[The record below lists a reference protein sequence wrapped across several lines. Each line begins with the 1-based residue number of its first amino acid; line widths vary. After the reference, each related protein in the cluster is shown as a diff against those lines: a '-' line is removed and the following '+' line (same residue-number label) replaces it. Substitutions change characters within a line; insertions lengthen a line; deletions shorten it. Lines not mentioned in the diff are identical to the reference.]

1 MLVLVLQMGGEC
13 GHGSEED
20 EVSELHEHH
29 YECISRNANFSP
41 HFASFNHRKICENRI
56 WVHSTSIRKKI

>member
-29 YECISRNANFSP
+29 YEAVYIQDMLIFFLISPLSITERSV
-41 HFASFNHRKICENRI
+41 KIEYGYT
-56 WVHSTSIRKKI
+56 VLP

>member
-1 MLVLVLQMGGEC
+1 MLVLVLEMGGEC

-29 YECISRNANFSP
+29 YEAVVLLYAYCTFLLV
-41 HFASFNHRKICENRI
+41 FTSFNQSQKDL
-56 WVHSTSIRKKI
+56 

>member
-20 EVSELHEHH
+20 EVSELHEHS
-29 YECISRNANFSP
+29 YFSP

>member
-29 YECISRNANFSP
+29 YEAVYIQETGYPVC
-41 HFASFNHRKICENRI
+41 
-56 WVHSTSIRKKI
+56 